1 MNDYGLAPG
10 FTLRP
15 AQWSDLEAVA
25 DLIRATLIAD
35 GDEVSAVPP
44 EELRNEWNSEG
55 FTLETDAWVVTTD
68 VGQVVGFEEFVN
80 RHAHAYFNADGYV
93 HPEFRGNGI
102 GAAMLRVFDERAL
115 REMALAETDLRVYVR
130 ARTNANDVNVRSM
143 FDEAGY
149 KIVRYSWM
157 MEINLAEAPQ
167 VKPFPNGIELR
178 PYDRGAHDYLVFQ
191 AEDEAFQDHWGY
203 VPGNFTNW
211 KLRKMER
218 DSFDPSLWHIA
229 WDGDQI
235 AGYAQTRYRNGIGWV
250 GNLGVRR
257 PWRKRGLGEALLL
270 HSFNEFYKRGMM
282 RIGLGVDASNPT
294 GATRLYQKVGMQI
307 AVEDI
312 VVEKEYR
319 PGREF
324 DPEE

>member
-1 MNDYGLAPG
+1 
-10 FTLRP
+10 
-15 AQWSDLEAVA
+15 
-25 DLIRATLIAD
+25 
-35 GDEVSAVPP
+35 
-44 EELRNEWNSEG
+44 
-55 FTLETDAWVVTTD
+55 
-68 VGQVVGFEEFVN
+68 
-80 RHAHAYFNADGYV
+80 
-93 HPEFRGNGI
+93 
-102 GAAMLRVFDERAL
+102 VFDERAL

-143 FDEAGY
+143 FDEVGY

-294 GATRLYQKVGMQI
+294 GATRLYRKVGMQI

-324 DPEE
+324 EPEE

>member
-1 MNDYGLAPG
+1 
-10 FTLRP
+10 
-15 AQWSDLEAVA
+15 
-25 DLIRATLIAD
+25 
-35 GDEVSAVPP
+35 
-44 EELRNEWNSEG
+44 
-55 FTLETDAWVVTTD
+55 
-68 VGQVVGFEEFVN
+68 
-80 RHAHAYFNADGYV
+80 
-93 HPEFRGNGI
+93 
-102 GAAMLRVFDERAL
+102 
-115 REMALAETDLRVYVR
+115 
-130 ARTNANDVNVRSM
+130 
-143 FDEAGY
+143 
-149 KIVRYSWM
+149 
-157 MEINLAEAPQ
+157 
-167 VKPFPNGIELR
+167 
-178 PYDRGAHDYLVFQ
+178 
-191 AEDEAFQDHWGY
+191 
-203 VPGNFTNW
+203 
-211 KLRKMER
+211 MER